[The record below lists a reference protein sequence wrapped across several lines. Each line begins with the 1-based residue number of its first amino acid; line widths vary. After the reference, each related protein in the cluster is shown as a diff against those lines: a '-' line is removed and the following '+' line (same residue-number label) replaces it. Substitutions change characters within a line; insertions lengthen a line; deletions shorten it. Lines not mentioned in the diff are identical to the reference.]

1 QPPFVPRITLTLPV
15 INKARMVIFLVSGG
29 DKTGI
34 LAQIRSEANNPYSPY
49 PAARVRPTG
58 DLVWMVLAG

>member
-1 QPPFVPRITLTLPV
+1 
-15 INKARMVIFLVSGG
+15 MVIFLVSGG

-34 LAQIRSEANNPYSPY
+34 LARIRSEANNPYSPY

-58 DLVWMVLAG
+58 DLVWLVLAG